1 MKIDFEPSL
10 ERWVSANLL
19 SEQQAASIREWEA
32 ARSPQSKARLPV
44 ILGLTFG
51 GLMLATGILLFVSAH
66 WDELSPFVRMS
77 MLVATV
83 TGLHLAAALFADR
96 QPALARTLHAVGT
109 VSLGGAIFLAGQ
121 IFNMEEHWPS
131 GILMWAVGAVAGWL
145 VLRDWPQMALA
156 AVLVPFW
163 LIGEWIEAARPATAT
178 GQVAEAAVLF
188 LALCYLSLR
197 HPRGPG
203 DDTARAFSWIG
214 GLAIIPA
221 AVMVVMDRPYRYG
234 RVPTFEFEIVGW
246 AGAFLLPLALSYW
259 YRREDAWMNAVAAVW
274 VAGLSWIA
282 QIHNS
287 PVLYLWCALGC
298 AGLIAW
304 GIHELRPERINLGMA
319 GFAITLVCFYFS
331 NVMDRLGRSFSLIVL
346 GVVFLAGGW
355 YGEKLRR
362 NLVARISEGGGQ

>member
-1 MKIDFEPSL
+1 MKLDLEPSL
-10 ERWVSANLL
+10 ERWVAANLL
-19 SEQQAASIREWEA
+19 SEQQAASIREWET
-32 ARSPQSKARLPV
+32 ARSPQSKGRLPV
-44 ILGLTFG
+44 ILGLSFG

-66 WDELSPFVRMS
+66 WDELSPFVRMA
-77 MLVATV
+77 MLVSTV
-83 TGLHLAAALFADR
+83 TGLHVAASLFVDR
-96 QPALARTLHAVGT
+96 QPALSRTLHAVGT

-131 GILMWAVGAVAGWL
+131 GILMWALGAVAGWL
-145 VLRDWPQMALA
+145 LLRDWPQMALA

-163 LIGEWIEAARPATAT
+163 LIGEWIEAARPAIAAD
-178 GQVAEAAVLF
+178 QVSAAAVLF

-197 HPRGPG
+197 HPKGTH
-203 DDTARAFSWIG
+203 DDTARAFGWIG
-214 GLAIIPA
+214 ALALIPA
-221 AVMVVMDRPYRYG
+221 AVAVVFDHPYRYAG
-234 RVPTFEFEIVGW
+234 RPEVDFELLGW

-259 YRREDAWMNAVAAVW
+259 YRREDTWMNAVAAVW

-282 QIHNS
+282 QMQSS
-287 PVLYLWCALGC
+287 PLVYLWCALGC

-346 GVVFLAGGW
+346 GAVFLAGGW

-362 NLVARISEGGGQ
+362 SLVARISVGGAQ